1 MFGFLSP
8 SRPPRAWRQSYARI
22 CQYQRR
28 LFGGTSLLF
37 LSYEAAFLYQLATDL
52 ELNVRLP
59 EESVTCCRLRKLQ
72 GNYHLDRTLGEFSA
86 TFGLILAGV
95 KLQDDLLD
103 SNRWF
108 NHLLWWKYRRQVT
121 YAKNLLE
128 TGSPGL
134 LSLLSSCIER
144 HTKLE
149 KQVPAPTLEELVVP
163 TGDGFSA
170 VFQAAGK
177 LISPAEQDLSAP
189 DLGEAFA
196 AIGRHVGQAIIAW
209 DCAVDF
215 DYDRLQR
222 QFTPLTSLGD
232 VQSAFDMCQREL
244 VRAAWLCPTGS
255 VSQDVL
261 NSVLQ
266 RVQARQAGPARICNP
281 TLMER
286 WGFLRQRGSAYAR
299 CDGCEALCLF
309 AECASCLASVPG
321 SDPGSNRVGPG
332 CCEGAT
338 CLCPDRSCQPQ
349 SGSTKS
355 SPFVPQS
362 ESTSTAAAPKPIYE
376 QFVGRKAVTVGALS
390 PVGFVKIDGNRIP
403 ARADS
408 GEFIEQ
414 NTDVRILSADGF
426 GVTVKRS

>member
-1 MFGFLSP
+1 M
-8 SRPPRAWRQSYARI
+8 
-22 CQYQRR
+22 
-28 LFGGTSLLF
+28 
-37 LSYEAAFLYQLATDL
+37 
-52 ELNVRLP
+52 
-59 EESVTCCRLRKLQ
+59 TCCRLRKLR
-72 GNYHLDRTLGEFSA
+72 GNFHSDRTLGEFAA

-121 YAKNLLE
+121 YARSLLE
-128 TGSPGL
+128 AESPGL
-134 LSLLSSCIER
+134 LSQLSSCIER
-144 HTKLE
+144 HAKLE
-149 KQVPAPTLEELVVP
+149 KQVPVPTLEELVVP

-170 VFQAAGK
+170 VFQAAAK
-177 LISPAEQDLSAP
+177 LISPAEQDLSAL

-222 QFTPLTSLGD
+222 QFTPLTSLDD
-232 VQSAFDMCQREL
+232 VQSAFDMCQLEL
-244 VRAAWLCPTGS
+244 VRAAWLCPAGS
-255 VSQDVL
+255 VSQNVL
-261 NSVLQ
+261 NNVLQ
-266 RVQARQAGPARICNP
+266 RVQTRQAGPPPVCNP

-299 CDGCEALCLF
+299 CDGCEALCLV
-309 AECASCLASVPG
+309 AECASCLGSVPG
-321 SDPGSNRVGPG
+321 LDPGSTKVGSG
-332 CCEGAT
+332 CCEGANW
-338 CLCPDRSCQPQ
+338 LCPDRASQPQ

-355 SPFVPQS
+355 SSSVPQS
-362 ESTSTAAAPKPIYE
+362 ESNSTAAAPTPVYE
-376 QFVGRKAVTVGALS
+376 QFVGRKAVTAGALS

-414 NTDVRILSADGF
+414 NTDVRILSADGV
-426 GVTVKRS
+426 GVTVERS